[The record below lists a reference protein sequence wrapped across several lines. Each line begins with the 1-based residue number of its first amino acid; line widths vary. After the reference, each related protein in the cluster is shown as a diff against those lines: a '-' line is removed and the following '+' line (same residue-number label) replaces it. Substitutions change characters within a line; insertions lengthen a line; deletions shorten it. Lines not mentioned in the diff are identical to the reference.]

1 MKVRFMVDGLGD
13 LYGVMEKIERFG
25 KVSKVIAMTRERF
38 LRCLH
43 NPHHS
48 LRRTSA
54 LAIL

>member
-38 LRCLH
+38 LGCLN